1 MDWYLY
7 LMIAIVVLL
16 AFILFAIL
24 GLNKTSEENS
34 RTNQLLADIY
44 NTLYRIEGNTD
55 KKDYSNN

>member
-1 MDWYLY
+1 
-7 LMIAIVVLL
+7 MIAIVVLL